1 MSGRSLKDT
10 VGKFL
15 SISPVH
21 QGRRDNGFSGIGT
34 VQAICHP
41 VSNLGIS
48 PTQVGLRL
56 SERQFI
62 AVEEAARYQN
72 MKNH

>member
-1 MSGRSLKDT
+1 VHIRLCHSG
-10 VGKFL
+10 
-15 SISPVH
+15 SPPV
-21 QGRRDNGFSGIGT
+21 NGFSGIGT
-34 VQAICHP
+34 VQVICHP

-48 PTQVGLRL
+48 PMQVGLRL

-72 MKNH
+72 MKNHKPADDRTG